1 MEFLEK
7 NNTTDTDLS
16 VLYFD
21 QELDVNLN
29 EKVTFGLGNK
39 CRFKVNY
46 RNN

>member
-29 EKVTFGLGNK
+29 EKVTFGLGK
-39 CRFKVNY
+39 QMQVQS
-46 RNN
+46 

>member
-21 QELDVNLN
+21 QALGVNLN
-29 EKVTFGLGNK
+29 EKVTFGLGK
-39 CRFKVNY
+39 QMQVQS
-46 RNN
+46 